1 MPAERTNNFRI
12 ATRKKDSV
20 MKVENEKVGRKQLTL
35 KQLTVGQTYKASFA
49 ITAELIEGFARVT
62 GDDNPIHLDENYAR
76 QTIFEK
82 RVAQGMLGAGLL
94 SGVLGCQF
102 PGTGT
107 IYLSQTLKFLKPVF
121 IGDEITLRLE
131 VLEIINAKNRV
142 RLETAFT
149 NQIGEAVI
157 TGEALVMPPS
167 Q

>member
-1 MPAERTNNFRI
+1 
-12 ATRKKDSV
+12 
-20 MKVENEKVGRKQLTL
+20 MKVENNKVHGKQFTL
-35 KQLTVGQTYKASFA
+35 ARLTVGQTYETSFT
-49 ITAELIEGFARVT
+49 ITAELIEGFATVT
-62 GDDNPIHLDENYAR
+62 DDYNPIHLDENYAR

-102 PGTGT
+102 PGIGT
-107 IYLSQTLKFLKPVF
+107 IYLSQTLKFLKPIF
-121 IGDEITLRLE
+121 IGDKITLRLE

-149 NQIGEAVI
+149 NQKGEAVI
-157 TGEALVMPPS
+157 TGEALVMPPP

>member
-1 MPAERTNNFRI
+1 
-12 ATRKKDSV
+12 
-20 MKVENEKVGRKQLTL
+20 MKVENEKAGRKR
-35 KQLTVGQTYKASFA
+35 LTVGQTYKTSFA
-49 ITAELIEGFARVT
+49 ITTELIEGFARVT
-62 GDDNPIHLDENYAR
+62 GDHNPIHLDEDYAR
-76 QTIFEK
+76 QTVFEK

-94 SGVLGCQF
+94 SGVLGCRF

-149 NQIGEAVI
+149 NQKGETVI
-157 TGEALVMPPS
+157 TGEALVMPPH